1 MRQGPYIVCLEG
13 GGSRCQAVL
22 LNTKADILAKSQ
34 SSDVNTNFVS
44 VEAAQSAALTAVRDA
59 VEAAGVSG
67 SQVAHFASALVASRF
82 GFGPE
87 LFSGV
92 IPNAR
97 YHIYSERDVVFAR
110 AGLYSPHG
118 VAIVA
123 ATGATAWARRADN
136 GREFTA
142 GGWGALLG
150 DEGSAYAVGL
160 RMLRA
165 ATRLYEGRI
174 TTPSRIVEALCE
186 RFGLDVS
193 TFRGGLCDVAYQKP
207 LTRPEIAGLA
217 PIATRLAY
225 EGDTVALQIVQ
236 RVAAD
241 LADLALFT
249 ASSLFSQEE
258 SFDVAIAGGLMNAG
272 SLILDPLAKRLATTF
287 PQARLTVGQ
296 EEPAVALGLLLL
308 HDLHFSNGGR

>member
-1 MRQGPYIVCLEG
+1 MQRGPYIVSSRG

-22 LNTKADILAKSQ
+22 LDTAASILAKSQ

-44 VEAAQSAALTAVRDA
+44 VRAAQSAALTAVRDA
-59 VEAAGVSG
+59 VKIAGVPG
-67 SQVAHFASALVASRF
+67 LQVAHFASALVVSR
-82 GFGPE
+82 FGPE

-97 YHIYSERDVVFAR
+97 YHTYSERDVVFAR
-110 AGLYSPHG
+110 AGLYAPHG

-123 ATGATAWARRADN
+123 ATGATVWAKRADD

-174 TTPSRIVEALCE
+174 ATPSRIVDALCK
-186 RFGLDVS
+186 RFDLDAS

-217 PIATRLAY
+217 PIATKLAQ
-225 EGDTVALQIVQ
+225 EGDVVALQIVQ
-236 RVAAD
+236 RVATD
-241 LADLALFT
+241 LADLALFA
-249 ASSLFSQEE
+249 ASRLFSRDE
-258 SFDVAIAGGLMNAG
+258 SFDVAIAGGLVNAG
-272 SLILDPLAKRLATTF
+272 ALILDPLRQRLATTF
-287 PQARLTVGQ
+287 PHARLTIGQ
-296 EEPAVALGLLLL
+296 EEPAVALGHLLLY
-308 HDLHFSNGGR
+308 DLHFLNGGC